1 VKIYRAMARYSGD
14 RRKCKA
20 TLVVYRRESAWGVA
34 LCLDSQNSLL
44 FCARTG
50 TTPGFYGGY
59 MSIARGL
66 FFLPLIL
73 AGCVQAADPADEVV
87 LPTAPQVDV
96 APIPDEDNRY
106 TLKVAGLPGQSFSDI
121 NSLWTD
127 TIVNV
132 CGNTLIN
139 PYALYEV
146 LERDGLGRAIPTL
159 QGTVSCR

>member
-1 VKIYRAMARYSGD
+1 M
-14 RRKCKA
+14 
-20 TLVVYRRESAWGVA
+20 VVHWRESARGGD
-34 LCLDSQNSLL
+34 LCLDSENSLL

-59 MSIARGL
+59 MFFARGL
-66 FFLPLIL
+66 FLLPLIL

-87 LPTAPQVDV
+87 LPSAPQVDV

-106 TLKVAGLPGQSFSDI
+106 TLKVAGLYGQSFSDI